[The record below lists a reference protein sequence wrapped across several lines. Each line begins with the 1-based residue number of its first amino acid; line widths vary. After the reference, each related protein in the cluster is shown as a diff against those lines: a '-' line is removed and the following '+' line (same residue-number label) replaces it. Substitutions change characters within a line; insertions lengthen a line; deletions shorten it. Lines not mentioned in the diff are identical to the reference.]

1 MVYFIPD
8 SNMKLLSLYHKS
20 NKLLLPLFGLTYLSK
35 YNETNKY
42 LTSILETLNVANIG
56 YHSYFSMSTII
67 TDYVK
72 MKNITPFVRV
82 INLKSHILA
91 TGGFIY
97 YIYQNK

>member
-1 MVYFIPD
+1 MVYLIPD

-20 NKLLLPLFGLTYLSK
+20 NKFLLPLCGLTYLSK
-35 YNETNKY
+35 YNQVYNPLTN
-42 LTSILETLNVANIG
+42 ILESINILNIG

-72 MKNITPFVRV
+72 INNIKTFARI
-82 INLKSHILA
+82 INLNSHIFA
-91 TGGFIY
+91 STGFLY